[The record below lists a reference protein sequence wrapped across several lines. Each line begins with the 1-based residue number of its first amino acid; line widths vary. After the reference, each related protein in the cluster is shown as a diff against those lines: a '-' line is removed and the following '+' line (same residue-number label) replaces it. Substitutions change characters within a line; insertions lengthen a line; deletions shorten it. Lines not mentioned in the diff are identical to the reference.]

1 MGAIMPGTILSL
13 LMLAGLAL
21 LGGAAYLLVGK
32 RDRKRAL
39 LMIAAGVVMLGN
51 VAIWAVPIR

>member
-1 MGAIMPGTILSL
+1 MPGTILSL

-39 LMIAAGVVMLGN
+39 LMIAAGVVLLGN